1 MSKKT
6 LLEEANKLSL
16 DWDHVENSEKRKFLD
31 SLIPFLQ
38 ELEDEPTT
46 PANTVDLR
54 PDTATT
60 DSSLTPIPQI
70 VTKHARPIYTPSPS
84 AIQTAKKFKT
94 GKDSEDSD
102 SDIDLLIE
110 TDNSQFPDVTVEAL
124 LNLSKTEDKL
134 LTHQEPTASTSN
146 APPKRSEI
154 PSLMSQIFPRT
165 PSWTHVSSKRY
176 SANNSLLRYLHPTL
190 TQDHRV
196 STSTRSIIERFVERE
211 NFCPYGKN
219 TSYVTPPKT
228 TKRTQSLFSKKR

>member
-16 DWDHVENSEKRKFLD
+16 DWDHVENSEN
-31 SLIPFLQ
+31 
-38 ELEDEPTT
+38 EPTT

-102 SDIDLLIE
+102 SAQQTRCIS
-110 TDNSQFPDVTVEAL
+110 NTV
-124 LNLSKTEDKL
+124 
-134 LTHQEPTASTSN
+134 
-146 APPKRSEI
+146 
-154 PSLMSQIFPRT
+154 
-165 PSWTHVSSKRY
+165 
-176 SANNSLLRYLHPTL
+176 
-190 TQDHRV
+190 
-196 STSTRSIIERFVERE
+196 SI
-211 NFCPYGKN
+211 
-219 TSYVTPPKT
+219 S
-228 TKRTQSLFSKKR
+228 